1 MNNHVTDLISPFLDR
16 ELSED
21 ERREVGEHLITC
33 AECRKA
39 HDEEKA
45 GRELARVMTGEDAP
59 PSVWEGIES
68 RLELTNADR
77 TPGRR
82 ARFLKPAL
90 AFAVAVIAMV
100 LAVPFY
106 IYLTSGPEQT
116 VDSDSPSRS
125 VEGPVWKVEEISGD
139 PSITS
144 GRDTIAAGEVLET
157 DSRSSARI
165 AVGDI
170 GRVDVAPN
178 SRVKIVSTSK
188 TEKRMALERGRLKA
202 EIVAPPRLFV
212 VDTPSAKAVDLGCAY
227 TLDVDEKG
235 NSRLHVTSGYV
246 ALETG
251 GLESYVPAGA
261 FCESRK
267 GKRLGTPFFG
277 NASELLKKSLVDF
290 DFSDGGADSI
300 DAVIRESRKKDTLT
314 LWHLMEKVP
323 EAKRAEIVA
332 KIVEYLELPE
342 GVTVDGLIRLDEK
355 MMMDLRSD
363 LEVLWYEEPGWFD

>member
-1 MNNHVTDLISPFLDR
+1 MNSHVTNQISLFLDR

-33 AECRKA
+33 AECRRA

-45 GRELARVMTGEDAP
+45 GRELARVMSGEDAP
-59 PSVWEGIES
+59 PSVWAGIES
-68 RLELTNADR
+68 KLGQAEEEDR
-77 TPGRR
+77 ARRRR
-82 ARFLKPAL
+82 ARILKPAL
-90 AFAVAVIAMV
+90 AFGVAIIAMV
-100 LAVPFY
+100 LAAPFY
-106 IYLTSGPEQT
+106 IYLTSDEEQAAER
-116 VDSDSPSRS
+116 P
-125 VEGPVWKVEEISGD
+125 VEGPVWTIEETQGD
-139 PSITS
+139 PSTS
-144 GRDTIAAGEVLET
+144 GSGNTIAAGEVIET
-157 DSRSSARI
+157 DASSSARI

-178 SRVKIVSTSK
+178 SRVKIVSTSE
-188 TEKRMALERGRLKA
+188 TEKRMSLERGRLKA
-202 EIVAPPRLFV
+202 EIVAPPRLFI

-227 TLDVDEKG
+227 TLDVDENG

-246 ALETG
+246 ALETE

-267 GKRLGTPFFG
+267 GKKLGTPFFG
-277 NASELLKKSLVDF
+277 NASDLLKKSLADF
-290 DFSDGGADSI
+290 DFGDGGPNAI
-300 DAVIRESRKKDTLT
+300 DTIIRESVRKDTLT
-314 LWHLMEKVP
+314 LWHLLEKVP

-332 KIVEYLELPE
+332 KILEYLELPE

>member
-1 MNNHVTDLISPFLDR
+1 MNNHVTNLISPFLDR

-33 AECRKA
+33 AECRKV

-45 GRELARVMTGEDAP
+45 GRELARVMSGEDAP
-59 PSVWEGIES
+59 PSVWAGIES
-68 RLELTNADR
+68 KLGKAEED
-77 TPGRR
+77 RR
-82 ARFLKPAL
+82 ARRRVRILKPAL
-90 AFAVAVIAMV
+90 AFGIAIIAMV
-100 LAVPFY
+100 LSVPLY
-106 IYLTSGPEQT
+106 IYLTSGADQT
-116 VDSDSPSRS
+116 ATRS
-125 VEGPVWKVEEISGD
+125 VEGPVWKIEETRGQ
-139 PSITS
+139 PSTS
-144 GRDTIAAGEVLET
+144 GSGDTIAAGEVIET
-157 DSRSSARI
+157 DASSSARI

-178 SRVKIVSTSK
+178 SRVKIVSTGE

-202 EIVAPPRLFV
+202 EIVAPPRLFI

-246 ALETG
+246 ALETE

-277 NASELLKKSLVDF
+277 NATKLLKKSLSDF
-290 DFSDGGADSI
+290 DFGDGGTDSV
-300 DAVIRESRKKDTLT
+300 DAIIRESRKKDTLT
-314 LWHLMEKVP
+314 LWHLLEKVP
-323 EAKRAEIVA
+323 GAKRAEIVA
-332 KIVEYLELPE
+332 KILEYLELPE
-342 GVTVDGLIRLDEK
+342 GVTIDGLIRLDEK
-355 MMMDLRSD
+355 MMINLRSD

>member
-1 MNNHVTDLISPFLDR
+1 MNNHVTNLISPFLDR

-45 GRELARVMTGEDAP
+45 GRELARVMSGEDAP
-59 PSVWEGIES
+59 PSVWAGIES
-68 RLELTNADR
+68 KLERADED
-77 TPGRR
+77 R
-82 ARFLKPAL
+82 ARRRRVRILKPAL
-90 AFAVAVIAMV
+90 AFGIAIVAMV
-100 LAVPFY
+100 LAAPFY
-106 IYLTSGPEQT
+106 IYLTSDEEQT
-116 VDSDSPSRS
+116 AKTP
-125 VEGPVWKVEEISGD
+125 VEGPVWKIEETRGD
-139 PSITS
+139 PSITG
-144 GRDTIAAGEVLET
+144 GRDTIGAGEVLET
-157 DSRSSARI
+157 DAGSSARI

-188 TEKRMALERGRLKA
+188 TEKRMSLERGRLKA
-202 EIVAPPRLFV
+202 EIVAPPRLFI

-227 TLDVDEKG
+227 TLDVDENG

-246 ALETG
+246 ALETE

-277 NASELLKKSLVDF
+277 NASELLRKSLAEF
-290 DFSDGGADSI
+290 DFSDGGP
-300 DAVIRESRKKDTLT
+300 DAVDTIIRESRKKDTLT
-314 LWHLMEKVP
+314 LWHLLEKVP
-323 EAKRAEIVA
+323 ESKRAEIVA
-332 KIVEYLELPE
+332 KIVEYLELPQ

>member
-1 MNNHVTDLISPFLDR
+1 MNRHVTEKISPFLDR

-45 GRELARVMTGEDAP
+45 GRELARVMSGEDAP
-59 PSVWEGIES
+59 VSVWAGIES
-68 RLELTNADR
+68 KLDR
-77 TPGRR
+77 AEEDRIPGRS
-82 ARFLKPAL
+82 ARILKPAL
-90 AFAVAVIAMV
+90 AFGIAVIAMV

-106 IYLTSGPEQT
+106 IYLTSETDQT
-116 VDSDSPSRS
+116 ADSPAPSKA
-125 VEGPVWKVEEISGD
+125 VEGPAWKIEETRGD
-139 PSITS
+139 PSIT
-144 GRDTIAAGEVLET
+144 GGGDTIAAGEVLET

-178 SRVKIVSTSK
+178 SRVKIINTGEN
-188 TEKRMALERGRLKA
+188 EKRMALERGRLMA
-202 EIVAPPRLFV
+202 EIVAPPRLFI

-227 TLDVDEKG
+227 TLDVDEEG

-246 ALETG
+246 ALENE

-277 NASELLKKSLVDF
+277 NASELLKRSLANF
-290 DFSDGGADSI
+290 DFSNGGAG
-300 DAVIRESRKKDTLT
+300 AVDTIIRESRKRDTLT
-314 LWHLMEKVP
+314 LWHLLEKVP